1 MLNDDKGLLF
11 KLESCG
17 INGNML
23 KWIDNYL
30 YDRVQRVVL
39 DGFHSNFR
47 PITGGIPQ
55 GSVLG
60 PFLFLLYINDIS
72 NNLVNNTRLFADDN
86 SLFIVVDNDV
96 NTAAF
101 SLTADLDKID
111 TWASTWAV
119 DFNHNKT
126 CNINFSRGSNNHP
139 PVHFGFNGS
148 IINESKTHCHL
159 GLIFQSNARWSCHIN
174 YIYMKKLVQ
183 G

>member
-60 PFLFLLYINDIS
+60 PFLFLLYINDI
-72 NNLVNNTRLFADDN
+72 
-86 SLFIVVDNDV
+86 
-96 NTAAF
+96 
-101 SLTADLDKID
+101 
-111 TWASTWAV
+111 
-119 DFNHNKT
+119 
-126 CNINFSRGSNNHP
+126 
-139 PVHFGFNGS
+139 
-148 IINESKTHCHL
+148 II
-159 GLIFQSNARWSCHIN
+159 
-174 YIYMKKLVQ
+174 
-183 G
+183 